1 MPAITITP
9 RTLSTSEAATYIGCE
24 RKKLLRLLHAKRI
37 RAKDLDGRLRFTMES
52 LDKFLNGLPDALDTE
67 REVPCQ

>member
-1 MPAITITP
+1 MLAIVP

-37 RAKDLDGRLRFTMES
+37 NAKDLDGRLRFTMES

>member
-1 MPAITITP
+1 MLAIVP

-52 LDKFLNGLPDALDTE
+52 LDKFLNGLPDALDAE

>member
-1 MPAITITP
+1 MLAIVP

-37 RAKDLDGRLRFTMES
+37 KAKDLDGRLRFTMES